1 MGTIRETA
9 GGAWAEQLPS
19 ESTSYAFT
27 WDGVPSTSIW
37 VCQPE
42 GLAITAATA
51 GNDTMALI
59 SGGNAGR
66 WYGVTNTVTL
76 PSGEVQSRS
85 FMLLIS
91 AALPT
96 AGSAIFQFPPDAVA
110 AIRRDRLVRLAKSH
124 LGGDELTDDVIWG
137 KLIAAEA
144 EAERHLR
151 VWLAPREVLPADPAY
166 DADAAALVAAG
177 QRVEREPGYDYDP
190 ALFDGSRWGLL
201 ELRQR
206 PISAVRWVRF
216 AYPNP
221 GSNLSEIPAN
231 WLRPEGS
238 TNKVNIV
245 PSTGTVSLP
254 LNTFILSVLGGGHRV
269 PFMLAV
275 AYRAGI
281 EQVNDRLPDLAQ
293 TVKRMAMLSIL
304 DDMLMPQSGSV
315 SADGLSQSISFEAEK
330 HRETIETKLDKMRDA
345 LQGVRLVF
353 V

>member
-9 GGAWAEQLPS
+9 GGAWAEQLPG
-19 ESTSYAFT
+19 ETARYAFS
-27 WDGVPSTSIW
+27 WDSVPSTSIW
-37 VCQPE
+37 TCKPE
-42 GLAITAATA
+42 GLAIVAERS
-51 GNDTMALI
+51 GNETEALI
-59 SGGNAGR
+59 SGGEAGR
-66 WYGVTNTVTL
+66 WYGVTNTVEL
-76 PSGEVQSRS
+76 PGGQVRCRT
-85 FMLLIS
+85 FMLLFT
-91 AALPT
+91 AGLPT
-96 AGSAIFQFPPDAVA
+96 TGSALFPFPPDAVA
-110 AIRRDRLVRLAKSH
+110 GIRRDRLVKLAKSH

-137 KLIAAEA
+137 KILAAEA

-151 VWLAPREVLPADPAY
+151 VWLAPREVLPADPVY
-166 DADAAALVAAG
+166 DADAAALAAAG
-177 QRVEREPGYDYDP
+177 ERVEREPGYDYDP

-206 PISAVRWVRF
+206 PISVVRWVRF

-231 WLRPEGS
+231 WLRPEGT

-254 LNTFILSVLGGGHRV
+254 LNTFIMSILGGGNRV

-281 EQVNDRLPDLAQ
+281 EDVNRRYPDLAQ
-293 TVKRMAMLSIL
+293 IVKRMALLSIV

-315 SADGLSQSISFEAEK
+315 SADGLSQSISFEADK
-330 HRETIETKLDKMRDA
+330 HRDTIETKLDKLRDA
-345 LQGVRLVF
+345 IQGPRLVF

>member
-9 GGAWAEQLPS
+9 GGAWAEQLPD
-19 ESTSYAFT
+19 ETASYAFT
-27 WDGVPSTSIW
+27 WDGVPATSVW
-37 VCQPE
+37 AASPN
-42 GLAITAATA
+42 GLTITPATA
-51 GNDTMALI
+51 GNDTSALI
-59 SGGNAGR
+59 SGGDAGR
-66 WYGVTNTVTL
+66 WYGVTNTVEL
-76 PSGEVQSRS
+76 PGGEVRSRT

-91 AALPT
+91 AGLPT
-96 AGSAIFQFPPDAVA
+96 TGSALFPFPPDAVA

-151 VWLAPREVLPADPAY
+151 VWLSPREVLPADPVY

-221 GSNLSEIPAN
+221 DSNLSEIPAN

-254 LNTFILSVLGGGHRV
+254 LNTFIMSVLGGGHRV

-281 EQVNDRLPDLAQ
+281 EKVNERLPDLAQ

-330 HRETIETKLDKMRDA
+330 HRDTIEAKLDKMRDQ
-345 LQGVRLVF
+345 LQGPRLVF